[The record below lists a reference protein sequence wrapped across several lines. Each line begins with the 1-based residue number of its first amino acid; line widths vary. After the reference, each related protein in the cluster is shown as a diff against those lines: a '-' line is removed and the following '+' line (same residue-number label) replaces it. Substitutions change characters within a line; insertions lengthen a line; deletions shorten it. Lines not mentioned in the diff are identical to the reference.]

1 MEGLPSVI
9 KEVDILGKIYN
20 VREVKDMASV
30 DDAVGKCKPEACQIW
45 VAKDQHAQQQRDTL
59 LHEILHGVW
68 SEMGI
73 TEDVKEEQEETVVRR
88 MGTGL
93 LYVIRHNPEL
103 LELLTM
109 E

>member
-1 MEGLPSVI
+1 MI

-45 VAKDQHAQQQRDTL
+45 IAKDQHPQQHRDTL

-73 TEDVKEEQEETVVRR
+73 SEDVKEEQEETVVRR
-88 MGTGL
+88 LGTGL
-93 LYVIRHNPEL
+93 LYVLRHNPEL